1 MNKSTMYCFG
11 YLSLQTTY
19 RDFWVFLRPMRWFTG
34 YTSRVPLYYSFETKK
49 KHMGEIELSLL
60 WKFCAVVKNKYA
72 CLKFLLLVC
81 PALWCMQ
88 FRCYH
93 VDSTWKVKP
102 EGITCLRITGV
113 RRTLLSLLVITEI
126 IMKLL
131 WTCHDV
137 EVFRWQLS
145 KISLVSPTPEGI
157 KTSVACHGHFLTLQS
172 SSRLWAGFVTFCGAV
187 TEVQC
192 VSGNALHV
200 TLVGC
205 ECIDSTNCDS
215 VLTVRTLRWVVR
227 MKRRKRS
234 FSVSFYF

>member
-1 MNKSTMYCFG
+1 M
-11 YLSLQTTY
+11 
-19 RDFWVFLRPMRWFTG
+19 D
-34 YTSRVPLYYSFETKK
+34 
-49 KHMGEIELSLL
+49 EIQLSLL
-60 WKFCAVVKNKYA
+60 WKFCTVMKNKYA
-72 CLKFLLLVC
+72 CFKFLLPVC
-81 PALWCMQ
+81 PTLWCMQ

-102 EGITCLRITGV
+102 EGIVCLRITGV
-113 RRTLLSLLVITEI
+113 RRTLLSLLAITEI

-145 KISLVSPTPEGI
+145 KISLLPMPEGI
-157 KTSVACHGHFLTLQS
+157 KTSVACLGHFLTLQS
-172 SSRLWAGFVTFCGAV
+172 SSRLWTGFVTFSWAV

-205 ECIDSTNCDS
+205 ERIDSTNRDA
-215 VLTVRTLRWVVR
+215 VLIVRTLRWAVG